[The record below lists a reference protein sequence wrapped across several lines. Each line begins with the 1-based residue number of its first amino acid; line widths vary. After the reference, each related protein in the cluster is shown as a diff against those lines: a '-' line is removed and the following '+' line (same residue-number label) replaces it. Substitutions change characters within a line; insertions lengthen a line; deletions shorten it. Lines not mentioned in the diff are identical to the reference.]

1 MKKFVRIIAL
11 LLVVSLLTACGATGG
26 SVENPQNETTQNEN
40 PAPTVAEGDQP
51 TFEKRKIALAFNG
64 VNDDV
69 LRTQEAFTNV
79 IGPALNIEFMFSES
93 ISDAGALTTFIENA
107 YASGCDAVIT
117 NSSGDIDQAAAVC
130 NDLGLYFVGISSS
143 GAVENKDMPYYACV
157 TGASAEGYG
166 DSYAEALNSIVADGE
181 EHSVLILSGAAC
193 YGATSF
199 IEGTAGSL
207 RALQDVY
214 GLTYTQDINAM
225 ATSSTQIDAEN
236 DKGVKIT
243 IVPGM
248 QDLANMVSPLL
259 QTGEYDVVVGT
270 TDIYGSLSIAI
281 DEVEKALGMNIH
293 MISRG
298 AITET
303 TSGAFNG
310 TDSTGAPIMDAMVN
324 VGLYEFVA
332 AVVVLRNCLDGYA
345 ENMRDNGECSRI
357 TGQRPLV
364 VTNPDQFNTLAN
376 ENIPYAY
383 ISTEQLLELCCVVN
397 PDVTWK
403 DIDEFGANLTAEA
416 IVEYFG

>member
-1 MKKFVRIIAL
+1 MKKIVKMIAL
-11 LLVVSLLTACGATGG
+11 LLALSLLTACGTAGSTDASANAAQTNPPAAASDEGG
-26 SVENPQNETTQNEN
+26 
-40 PAPTVAEGDQP
+40 QP
-51 TFEKRKIALAFNG
+51 VFEKHKIAMTFNS

-69 LRTQEAFTNV
+69 LRTQEAFDTV
-79 IGPALNIEFMFSES
+79 IGPALNLEFMYSEG

-107 YASGCDAVIT
+107 YASGCDAVVT
-117 NSSGDIDQAAAVC
+117 NLSNNIDQAAAVC
-130 NDLGLYFVGISSS
+130 NDLGLYFVGINSA
-143 GAVENKDMPYYACV
+143 GAKENQDMPYYASV

-166 DSYAEALNSIVADGE
+166 ESYAEALNSIVADGG

-214 GLTYTQDINAM
+214 GLTYTQDINAL
-225 ATSSTQIDAEN
+225 ATSATQVEAEN

-293 MISRG
+293 MISRS

-324 VGLYEFVA
+324 VGLYEYIASVL
-332 AVVVLRNCLDGYA
+332 VLRNCLDGYA
-345 ENMRDNGECSRI
+345 ENMRDNGQCSRI
-357 TGQRPLV
+357 AGQRPLV
-364 VTNPDQFNTLAN
+364 ITSPEQFNILAD
-376 ENIPYAY
+376 ESIPYAFVAP
-383 ISTEQLLELCCVVN
+383 EQLLELCCVVN

-403 DIDEFGANLTAEA
+403 DIDAFGASLTADA
-416 IVEYFG
+416 IVEHFS